1 MIEFRVL
8 GSFEVVDGDRAL
20 GLGSTRQRAL
30 LAVLLVHRGE
40 PVSTERLID
49 ELWGE
54 QAPASA
60 TKIVQGYVS
69 NLRKALGDELLMTRG
84 HGYALQTEPGQLD
97 GDRFESLAADGR
109 RALHNGDMRTAVA
122 RLRGALGLW
131 RGPPLADFA
140 YESFAQPEIARL
152 EELRLTALEECVDA
166 ELALGEHARLV
177 AELEALVY
185 EHPLRERFLAQLML
199 ALYRSGRQ
207 ADALESY
214 RVARARLVEELGLEH
229 SRELQQLEHAIL
241 AQDPVLEAPAR
252 ESAREPPAI
261 ARIGQRHGLLITAGA
276 AVLLAALVL
285 GAVRLAGSG
294 TSTVKV
300 APNAV
305 AAIDT
310 HSDRVVGV
318 LGVGARPG
326 AVAFG
331 SGSLWVANL
340 DDQTVSRVNPKTLQT
355 LRTISIRDPPTGLA
369 ASAGGVWLVASN
381 PTATFVSVSRIDP
394 QFDTIGHTVR
404 IGNVV
409 PGSPG
414 AIAARQQS
422 VWAAPYS
429 GELTRLDPQTGRVV
443 QHVDPNAAPAG
454 IDVGAGAIWV
464 TDAIADTVTRVD
476 PTGLLN
482 AIPVGHGPSGIA
494 VGDGGVWVADT
505 GDDAVVRID
514 PDHAGADRDDRR
526 RQRSRGRGR
535 RRRLGVGGQQRRRNR
550 DSHRPPDGQSDRD
563 DHGGRQP
570 TGDHGRRRP
579 SLGDRRRADDPA
591 RRTRRLPAARHGS
604 SPTSA
609 STPWTPPWPTM
620 SGPRDCFTRPARSC

>member
-1 MIEFRVL
+1 LKVIEFRVL
-8 GSFEVVDGDRAL
+8 GLLEAVEGDRLL
-20 GLGSTRQRAL
+20 GLGRPQQRAL

-40 PVSTERLID
+40 VVSLDRLID

-54 QAPASA
+54 RAPSSA
-60 TKIVQGYVS
+60 AKIVQGYVS
-69 NLRKALGDELLMTRG
+69 NLRKVLGGELLITRG
-84 HGYALQTEPGQLD
+84 HGYLLQTEAGQTD
-97 GDRFESLAADGR
+97 VDRFESLVAEGR
-109 RALHNGDMRTAVA
+109 KAFETRE
-122 RLRGALGLW
+122 ALGLCS
-131 RGPPLADFA
+131 GPPFADFA
-140 YESFAQPEIARL
+140 FESFARPEIARL
-152 EELRLTALEECVDA
+152 EESRLRALEEWIAA
-166 ELALGEHARLV
+166 ELALGEDAGLV
-177 AELEALVY
+177 AELEGLVL

-214 RVARARLVEELGLEH
+214 RVARVRLVEELGLEP
-229 SRELQQLEHAIL
+229 SRELQQLQRTIL
-241 AQDPVLEAPAR
+241 AQDSVLEAPAR
-252 ESAREPPAI
+252 ESGREPAAI
-261 ARIGQRHGLLITAGA
+261 ARIGQRRRLLITAGA

-369 ASAGGVWLVASN
+369 ASAGGVWFVASN

-409 PGSPG
+409 PGSSG
-414 AIAARQQS
+414 VIAAREQS

-443 QHVDPNAAPAG
+443 QHVDPNSDKAPALRSRG
-454 IDVGAGAIWV
+454 HWL
-464 TDAIADTVTRVD
+464 D
-476 PTGLLN
+476 PNCDSASRQMQVPRTHLSTALPQPRPCRSRRRRRERSWST
-482 AIPVGHGPSGIA
+482 ARAGPSGRLIA
-494 VGDGGVWVADT
+494 
-505 GDDAVVRID
+505 
-514 PDHAGADRDDRR
+514 
-526 RQRSRGRGR
+526 
-535 RRRLGVGGQQRRRNR
+535 
-550 DSHRPPDGQSDRD
+550 
-563 DHGGRQP
+563 
-570 TGDHGRRRP
+570 
-579 SLGDRRRADDPA
+579 
-591 RRTRRLPAARHGS
+591 
-604 SPTSA
+604 
-609 STPWTPPWPTM
+609 
-620 SGPRDCFTRPARSC
+620 